1 MLKMCIRLNNLVQ
14 LKQLRKHLFENY
26 NNVMQKLNNHLI
38 KIKSRPKQTLFQ
50 QFKIELYKIKLYNR
64 TIEIKLDKLTNGL
77 IDLLV
82 YRVTFFCFIVF
93 LFYFIYFIVFL
104 SSTCFV
110 KKRYFFYCLMS

>member
-1 MLKMCIRLNNLVQ
+1 MCIRLNNLVQ

-82 YRVTFFCFIVF
+82 YRVTFFYLIVF
-93 LFYFIYFIVFL
+93 LYNLFCLIYCFFL
-104 SSTCFV
+104 SLTCFV
-110 KKRYFFYCLMS
+110 KKLSFCYCLMS